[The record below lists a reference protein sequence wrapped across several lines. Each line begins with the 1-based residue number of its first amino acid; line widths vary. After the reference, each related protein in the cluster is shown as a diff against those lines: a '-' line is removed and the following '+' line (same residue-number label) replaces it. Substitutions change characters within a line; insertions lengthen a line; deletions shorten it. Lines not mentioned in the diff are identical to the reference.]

1 MGPRRV
7 SQFPGHLRLSGW
19 DTPALF
25 PGSNTHTHTHCPHGA
40 HTHTSLHC
48 FLVHTHTPTHT
59 HIHSVLI
66 APSHCL
72 RRLEWY
78 WKEAILVCRS
88 LNKPLQPA
96 TSHPPICNPSLVG
109 IDERTADADLP
120 ASETEASLCVSTIDH
135 LKTECSICI
144 SLLPAIIFSFG
155 VQSAVAKL

>member
-25 PGSNTHTHTHCPHGA
+25 PGSNTHTHTLSSWCTY
-40 HTHTSLHC
+40 THKPTLFPGS
-48 FLVHTHTPTHT
+48 HTHTPTHT